1 MNKVY
6 SELSEELLRRII
18 NKGSDLVVRD
28 LNISNYNNYTRYNFV
43 YPSASSKGSDLSKV
57 DISTDV
63 LFPQATDV
71 LSLQAYKYTGNKA
84 GFMPLST
91 VNGTQKYLHPNSYSP
106 PSLITIKEP
115 LGSECIILS
124 EFVSKSSNSI
134 AYQYFPVGSVNNLI
148 PRLQTWNYVNNIFSF
163 VNTYPREMYLF
174 PSSALDWEVIW
185 TLGVNNMSHSFLPYF
200 VFTGLVVCVGQH
212 KHIMYEYTD
221 IEGLYGSR
229 DDVYLSSLKPLELD
243 YPLGFPRE
251 GMLERDICYTPLV
264 GEYPYEGEINR
275 DLGGYTGLVTT
286 ALYHPIHK
294 FYLYIRSDYSLF
306 LSSRHP
312 QPGAKQ
318 FVLNKRTELNL
329 VRDPFVLPVITV
341 PPLVEINDGII
352 KKYIYEYKIT

>member
-18 NKGSDLVVRD
+18 NKGSDLIVRD
-28 LNISNYNNYTRYNFV
+28 LNISNYNTYTRYNFV

-63 LFPQATDV
+63 L
-71 LSLQAYKYTGNKA
+71 SLQGYKYTGNKA

-91 VNGTQKYLHPNSYSP
+91 VNGTQNSNSS
-106 PSLITIKEP
+106 SLIRIKEP

-124 EFVSKSSNSI
+124 EFVYKSSNSI
-134 AYQYFPVGSVNNLI
+134 AYQYFPVNSVNNLI
-148 PRLQTWNYVNNIFSF
+148 PRLQTWNYVNNTFTL
-163 VNTYPREMYLF
+163 VNTYPSEMYLF
-174 PSSALDWEVIW
+174 PSSALDWETIW
-185 TLGVNNMSHSFLPYF
+185 TMGVNNMSHPFFPNF
-200 VFTGLVVCVGQH
+200 VFTGLVVCVGQYRN
-212 KHIMYEYTD
+212 IMYEYTD

-229 DDVYLSSLKPLELD
+229 NDVYLSSLKPLDLD
-243 YPLGFPRE
+243 CPLGFPRE
-251 GMLERDICYTPLV
+251 GMLERDICYTSLV

-329 VRDPFVLPVITV
+329 DRDPFVLPVITV

-352 KKYIYEYKIT
+352 KKYIYEYKLHEL